1 MSNFCLDELD
11 FHSKCRENDQEAS
24 FDLKALQFVLLSAL
38 MQNNMRKKD
47 EEEFMLHCV
56 YK

>member
-38 MQNNMRKKD
+38 MQNNMRKEE
-47 EEEFMLHCV
+47 EEEFTLHCV
-56 YK
+56 YE